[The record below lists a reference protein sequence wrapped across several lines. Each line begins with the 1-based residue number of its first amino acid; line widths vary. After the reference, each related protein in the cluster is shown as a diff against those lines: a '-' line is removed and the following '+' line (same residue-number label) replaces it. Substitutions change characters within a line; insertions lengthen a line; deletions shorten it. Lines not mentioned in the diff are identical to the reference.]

1 MAYVKTTWQ
10 DGNTYGASSFNNI
23 ENGIADCDT
32 RLTRIESGEIA
43 TIGYDRKETDLLN
56 AFMLNLRTVPYDGT
70 NADTIAKTQL
80 EICVMGDSVL
90 YGYVNTAD
98 ESGVEEDCIVD
109 DGLSYSVR
117 FGKMPKRNATRI
129 HDGLQTA

>member
-23 ENGIADCDT
+23 ENGIADCDK
-32 RLTRIESGEIA
+32 RLERIENGEIA

-56 AFMLNLRTVPYDGT
+56 AFMLNLRTVPYSAEDVEG
-70 NADTIAKTQL
+70 TQL

-90 YGYVNTAD
+90 YGYVNTSD
-98 ESGVEEDCIVD
+98 ESGIEEE
-109 DGLSYSVR
+109 
-117 FGKMPKRNATRI
+117 
-129 HDGLQTA
+129 